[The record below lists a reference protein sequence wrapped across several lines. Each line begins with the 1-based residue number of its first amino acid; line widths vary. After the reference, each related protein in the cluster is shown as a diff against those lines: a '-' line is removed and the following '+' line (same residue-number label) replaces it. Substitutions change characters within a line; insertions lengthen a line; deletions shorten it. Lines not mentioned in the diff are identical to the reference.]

1 MKTRFDYPGIWITG
15 ASEVVSVGSMET
27 PHLLNTVRMLV
38 QKPARTLSILVSDI
52 ERANI
57 SDSVWTPFNADD
69 RRQSIKNVT
78 SLSDAEIVE
87 YVQAT
92 PLFKS
97 MIEELQERGVN
108 TKNILNLYSCSEAFQ
123 R

>member
-1 MKTRFDYPGIWITG
+1 MKTRFDHPGIWITG
-15 ASEVVSVGSMET
+15 AGEVVSVGSMET
-27 PHLLNTVRMLV
+27 PHLLNTVRMLI

-57 SDSVWTPFNADD
+57 SDSVWTPFNTDD

-108 TKNILNLYSCSEAFQ
+108 TKNILNLYSCSEAF
-123 R
+123 

>member
-1 MKTRFDYPGIWITG
+1 MKTRFDHPGIWITG
-15 ASEVVSVGSMET
+15 AGEVVSVGSMET
-27 PHLLNTVRMLV
+27 PHLLNTVRMLI

-57 SDSVWTPFNADD
+57 SDSVWTPFNTDD

>member
-1 MKTRFDYPGIWITG
+1 MKTRFDYSGVWITG
-15 ASEVVSVGSMET
+15 VGEAVPVGNMET

-38 QKPARTLSILVSDI
+38 QT
-52 ERANI
+52 
-57 SDSVWTPFNADD
+57 VWTPFNADD
-69 RRQSIKNVT
+69 RKQSLKNVT
-78 SLSDAEIVE
+78 SLSDAELVE
-87 YVQAT
+87 YVQST

-108 TKNILNLYSCSEAFQ
+108 TKNVLSLYSSSEAFQ

>member
-15 ASEVVSVGSMET
+15 AGEVVSVGSMET